1 MRGCHLPE
9 GVVSAGALL
18 EANLEQD
25 ADQCPPVPDIT
36 NKPGPGLCSTISK
49 QLLKSVSLWAGQK
62 DACVRAMCHNQL

>member
-1 MRGCHLPE
+1 MAGIQRLFPSPPSRLKGRGGEVRGCHLPE

-36 NKPGPGLCSTISK
+36 NKPAHGSAAPFPNSF
-49 QLLKSVSLWAGQK
+49 
-62 DACVRAMCHNQL
+62 